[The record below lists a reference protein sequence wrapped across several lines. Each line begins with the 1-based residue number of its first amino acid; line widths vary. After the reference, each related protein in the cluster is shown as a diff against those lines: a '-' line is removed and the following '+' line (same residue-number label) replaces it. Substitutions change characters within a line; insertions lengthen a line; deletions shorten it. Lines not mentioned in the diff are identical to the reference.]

1 MINVGSIDFGRK
13 KEGVIAGRQ
22 TDPISCIHCAARLR
36 RGASRKTGASAA

>member
-1 MINVGSIDFGRK
+1 MINVGSIDFGPK

-36 RGASRKTGASAA
+36 RGASKKIGASAA